1 MHTLPVMWNHSQMLS
16 GEDKGHYLKIHFSIL
31 EVIHCQYW
39 RKKKNKKDCSMHLFQ
54 RITWGEYTNLQLRLL
69 LNLLSYMSKDIPFC

>member
-1 MHTLPVMWNHSQMLS
+1 
-16 GEDKGHYLKIHFSIL
+16 
-31 EVIHCQYW
+31 
-39 RKKKNKKDCSMHLFQ
+39 MHLFQ